1 LSGISIYCVQHK
13 NFHHSAMR
21 NSSRKPKRYPPKQR
35 TRRLVE
41 PGDNPKDVLVHTA
54 RPPTIHPQ
62 LVYHQRMRF
71 QCLVA
76 GSQIVTFADLLDLY
90 LVATSATAVYDVF
103 DAVRVNFVEIW
114 AASVS
119 FGAPLSIYLEFNG
132 ANTAGLTGNAK
143 AYSDTV
149 MSTEPAHL
157 LCKPGKDTASGMW
170 NESSA
175 NAAWSMTVPVN
186 TIIDVDC
193 SFRNLISPPQL
204 AQVVAV
210 GATTGQFYYRGLD
223 GVAVSTTKFT
233 PVVTF
238 GNSI

>member
-1 LSGISIYCVQHK
+1 MLSKKEKQHR
-13 NFHHSAMR
+13 STR
-21 NSSRKPKRYPPKQR
+21 NRARQLY
-35 TRRLVE
+35 E
-41 PGDNPKDVLVHTA
+41 PGDDPRDVLVHTA

-62 LVYHQRMRF
+62 LVYHQRFRF
-71 QCLVA
+71 QCLTA
-76 GSQIVTFADLLDLY
+76 GSQNVTFADLLDLY
-90 LVATSATAVYDVF
+90 LVATAATVVYDVF

-132 ANTAGLTGNAK
+132 ANSAGLTGTAK

-157 LCKPGKDTASGMW
+157 LCKPGKNTASGMW
-170 NESSA
+170 NESSS
-175 NAAWSMTVPVN
+175 NVAWSMTVPVN

-193 SFRNLISPPQL
+193 SFRNLVSPPQA
-204 AQVVAV
+204 AQNNSAA
-210 GATTGQFYYRGLD
+210 ATVGQFYYRGLD
-223 GVAVSTTKFT
+223 GLAVATTKFT

-238 GNSI
+238 GDSI

>member
-1 LSGISIYCVQHK
+1 M
-13 NFHHSAMR
+13 MR
-21 NSSRKPKRYPPKQR
+21 KRDKPRKQR
-35 TRRLVE
+35 TRQPRE
-41 PGDNPKDVLVHTA
+41 PGNDPKDVLVHTA

-62 LVYHQRMRF
+62 LVYHQRFRF
-71 QCLVA
+71 QCLTA
-76 GSQIVTFADLLDLY
+76 GSQTVTFADLLDLY
-90 LVATSATAVYDVF
+90 LVATAATVVYDVF

-114 AASVS
+114 SASVS

-132 ANTAGLTGNAK
+132 ANTAGLTGNAR

-157 LCKPGKDTASGMW
+157 LCKPGKNTASGMW

-193 SFRNLISPPQL
+193 SFRNLISPPQA
-204 AQVVAV
+204 AQNNSAA
-210 GATTGQFYYRGLD
+210 ATVGQFYYRGLD
-223 GVAVSTTKFT
+223 GLAVATTKFT